1 MRLVVAFTL
10 ACSTQAWAQ
19 TAAPVQTATFAQALP
34 LCTTCHGTDGHAAV
48 ANTPNLAAQPRTFL
62 ENQLIMMREGLRP
75 VPAMQGMLNQ
85 VSDETIIALAKHFAG
100 LPARAFVPTAQ
111 PETFERGKKLSADM
125 LCGTCHLPSQAG
137 RDQIPRL
144 AGQRE
149 DYLIATM
156 KAFRDNNAPGRDT
169 QMQNVMR
176 GVSDAQISDLAHYF
190 AALK

>member
-1 MRLVVAFTL
+1 MALAL
-10 ACSTQAWAQ
+10 ACIWQVQAQNTASTAPAQ
-19 TAAPVQTATFAQALP
+19 TTFAQALP
-34 LCTTCHGTDGHAAV
+34 MCSACHGADGHAAIP
-48 ANTPNLAAQPRTFL
+48 NTPNLAAQPRTFL

-85 VSDETIIALAKHFAG
+85 VSDETIIALAKHFAA

-111 PETFERGKKLSADM
+111 PETFERGKKLSAEM

-144 AGQRE
+144 AGQRD
-149 DYLIATM
+149 DYLVMTM

-176 GVSDAQISDLAHYF
+176 GVTDAQIADLAHYF